1 MTIHLTSFSQDA
13 TQTRLYQPAVDSF
26 SKRYK
31 LATEAIQECR
41 KMLRAIEQGGT
52 DTAKMNAERRVSDA
66 TEARAELDLVKKD
79 LNSYIRFYEFVL
91 QIIPFD
97 D

>member
-1 MTIHLTSFSQDA
+1 
-13 TQTRLYQPAVDSF
+13 
-26 SKRYK
+26 
-31 LATEAIQECR
+31 
-41 KMLRAIEQGGT
+41 MLRAIEQGGT